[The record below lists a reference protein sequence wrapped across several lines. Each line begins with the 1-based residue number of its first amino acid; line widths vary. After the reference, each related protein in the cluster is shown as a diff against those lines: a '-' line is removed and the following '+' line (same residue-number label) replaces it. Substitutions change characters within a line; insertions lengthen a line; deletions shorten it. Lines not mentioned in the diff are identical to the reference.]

1 MLLEAKI
8 MVVFEDTQRL
18 IKEVDERIQRKV
30 SYIWES
36 RI

>member
-8 MVVFEDTQRL
+8 MVVSEDTQRL
-18 IKEVDERIQRKV
+18 IKEEDEKIQRKV
-30 SYIWES
+30 SYIWKS

>member
-8 MVVFEDTQRL
+8 MLVFEDTHRL

-30 SYIWES
+30 SYIWKS